1 MNNIKVHRPINR
13 RYAFEADEFVTRN
26 VIFEYELPTI
36 KKERFAEEA
45 AELVF
50 HITNAPEEM
59 LSEEELEVAKAF
71 RAKGN
76 YSLSTGDIVE
86 VDGEMFLCESF
97 GWKKVDPSTVEALH
111 KHAKMYLDNVMKCKM
126 HAAKMQAAANSNHG
140 QDL

>member
-1 MNNIKVHRPINR
+1 MNNIKVHRPIEHCFS
-13 RYAFEADEFVTRN
+13 FEVDENTERKV
-26 VIFEYELPTI
+26 VFEYELPTI
-36 KKERFAEEA
+36 KKERFGEEA

-71 RAKGN
+71 RDKGN

-97 GWKKVDPSTVEALH
+97 GWKKVDPSTDEVLH
-111 KHAKMYLDNVMKCKM
+111 KHAKMYLDNVMKR
-126 HAAKMQAAANSNHG
+126 KMQALNKQLAG
-140 QDL
+140 